1 MSISLVYPIRCNAT
15 LALVFSSSEKLAF
28 SSHAIDLLAIKRYNI
43 TFFLFLDESS
53 SCCKMFH
60 CFFVALSS
68 LRDRPFL
75 EPEQRQLS
83 DLSQVTNMEQ
93 VRHLQMAC

>member
-1 MSISLVYPIRCNAT
+1 
-15 LALVFSSSEKLAF
+15 LALVFSSLEKLAF
-28 SSHAIDLLAIKRYNI
+28 SSHAIDLKAIKSYNI

-53 SCCKMFH
+53 TFCKMYH

-75 EPEQRQLS
+75 EPKQRQLS

-93 VRHLQMAC
+93 VHHLQMAC